1 MGTSKLHPQTVTTDF
16 ADPLNHKGER
26 LFTGSLAVAYGV
38 RELESRVGCFYCD
51 ASIVMTAIPPTFQKY
66 FCRKVSEDLLDNTE
80 RIIVDELV
88 CT

>member
-1 MGTSKLHPQTVTTDF
+1 MTGGYIETTSASSDTDF

-51 ASIVMTAIPPTFQKY
+51 ASMVMTAEGRTFQKN
-66 FCRKVSEDLLDNTE
+66 F
-80 RIIVDELV
+80 
-88 CT
+88 